1 MLSKLANHRITVAE
15 LSNYETGW
23 IKQEKCVC
31 GEGTNLKRAKLKGLC
46 SLNDDSRNYFTPS

>member
-1 MLSKLANHRITVAE
+1 MLSKFANHRITVAE

-46 SLNDDSRNYFTPS
+46 SQLFHTKLRHLNQ